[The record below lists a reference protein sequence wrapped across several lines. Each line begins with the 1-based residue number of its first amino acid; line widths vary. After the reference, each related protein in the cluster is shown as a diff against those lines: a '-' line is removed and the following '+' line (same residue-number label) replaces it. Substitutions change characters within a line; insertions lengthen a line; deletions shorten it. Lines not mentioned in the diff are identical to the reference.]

1 MKQRA
6 VALAIAQAMEPEKRL
21 QRAKAYIKGVG
32 VISPLNKTAQL
43 AAAGEIASSC
53 DINAIKSM
61 LEKPCWKNHKAHSCL
76 DAFKGLPHAVRNWR
90 MLWASLP
97 RTRRAELMIKLRN
110 QEQDIGMLTF
120 MGVAV
125 CQKAFMMLSGV
136 GASTLL
142 AAKGKAS
149 TGLASVW
156 SSKELLQGMLVKNT
170 NKEAKYL
177 DCRSWL
183 ELYADQ
189 HAEQSPMSGAF
200 LLPSGRKSLY
210 WMQYKYERQQQGIS
224 PADYT
229 TFLKAWRV
237 ECPHIVVCKSVSMFT
252 RCGLCDYLQEQ
263 LARTPHCQKEVVS
276 MLRHRL
282 GKHYEFQSAQRLAM
296 ARIEEKC
303 RRSGGAEWQGTWP
316 LEGM

>member
-1 MKQRA
+1 MHRCA
-6 VALAIAQAMEPEKRL
+6 GNSAGN
-21 QRAKAYIKGVG
+21 GVG
-32 VISPLNKTAQL
+32 VVSPLNKTAQL

-53 DINAIKSM
+53 DINAIKST
-61 LEKPCWKNHKAHSCL
+61 LEKPCWNNQKAHPCL
-76 DAFKGLPHAVRNWR
+76 DAFKHHPHAVRNWR

-97 RTRRAELMIKLRN
+97 RTRRAELMIKLCN
-110 QEQDIGMLTF
+110 QQQEMHTLTF
-120 MGVAV
+120 MGVTV

-136 GASTLL
+136 GASTLV

-149 TGLASVW
+149 TGLVSVW

-183 ELYADQ
+183 EHYADQ

-200 LLPSGRKSLY
+200 MLPSGRKSLY

-224 PADYT
+224 PAEYMPL
-229 TFLKAWRV
+229 LKSWRA

-263 LARTPHCQKEVVS
+263 LARTPRGQTEVVS
-276 MLRHRL
+276 MLRQRL
-282 GKHYEFQSAQRLAM
+282 GQRYEFQSAQRLAM
-296 ARIEEKC
+296 GRIEEKC